1 MEIKQHLPHL
11 MGLPP
16 AVGVVVHTY
25 SGLAFE
31 PVALSV
37 AVSMSLAG
45 GVWAAWSH
53 VFAPNAPALLRV
65 LGLCGAIVLSGAEG
79 YLMYQDKGDLPDA
92 AYQSAMS
99 NYTLQ
104 ESRYQQEMA
113 QWQANQSAVIASIK
127 AQQQEI
133 IDNDKLTSRRADMD
147 NLTKQLSKETAKHA
161 PIFALEKP
169 TEKRVF
175 NRAWAIIT
183 AACVGLTPLLYGMF
197 HGFGWRTDPKKT
209 VAEVTVV
216 EVTETPVIEAIP
228 AITEPRKPSM
238 MDIITIE
245 QLPTGASFD
254 CPICTAASTKKQSR
268 TVTCGEPACRTAV
281 SRIRAQNPTVTQL
294 RSKAA

>member
-1 MEIKQHLPHL
+1 MEIKQQVPHL

-53 VFAPNAPALLRV
+53 VFSPNAPALLRV
-65 LGLCGAIVLSGAEG
+65 LGLCGAIVLSGTEG
-79 YLMYQDKGDLPDA
+79 YLMYNDKGDLPDP

-104 ESRYQQEMA
+104 ESRYQQELT

-147 NLTKQLSKETAKHA
+147 RLTQQLSKETAKHA

-183 AACVGLTPLLYGMF
+183 AATVGLTPLLYGIF
-197 HGFGWRTDPKKT
+197 HGFGWRTKPKPEN
-209 VAEVTVV
+209 AAV
-216 EVTETPVIEAIP
+216 EAPVIAKAPVIN
-228 AITEPRKPSM
+228 EPRKPSI
-238 MDIITIE
+238 MDIIKIE
-245 QLPTGASFD
+245 QLPVRASFD
-254 CPICTAASTKKQSR
+254 CPICATASIKKQSR

>member
-25 SGLAFE
+25 QGLAFE

-104 ESRYQQEMA
+104 ESRYQQELA
-113 QWQANQSAVIASIK
+113 QWQANQASVVASIK

-133 IDNDKLTSRRADMD
+133 IDNNKLTSRRDDMD
-147 NLTKQLSKETAKHA
+147 RLTKQLSKETAKHA

-175 NRAWAIIT
+175 NQAWAIIT
-183 AACVGLTPLLYGMF
+183 AATVGLTPLLYGIF
-197 HGFGWRTDPKKT
+197 HGFGWRVKPKPEK
-209 VAEVTVV
+209 TVV
-216 EVTETPVIEAIP
+216 EAPAIVETPVIN
-228 AITEPRKPSM
+228 EPRKPNI
-238 MDIITIE
+238 MDIIKIE
-245 QLPTGASFD
+245 QLPVSASFD
-254 CPICTAASTKKQSR
+254 CPICAAASTKKQSR

>member
-65 LGLCGAIVLSGAEG
+65 LGLCGAIVLSGTEG
-79 YLMYQDKGDLPDA
+79 YLMYQDKGDLPDN
-92 AYQSAMS
+92 AYQSAIA
-99 NYTLQ
+99 NYALQ
-104 ESRYQQEMA
+104 ESRYQQELS
-113 QWQANQSAVIASIK
+113 QWQANQAAVIASIK
-127 AQQQEI
+127 AQQNEI

-147 NLTKQLSKETAKHA
+147 NLTKQLSKETSKHA

-169 TEKRVF
+169 VEATVF
-175 NRAWAIIT
+175 NQAWAIIT
-183 AACVGLTPLLYGMF
+183 AATVGLTPLLYGMF
-197 HGFGWRTDPKKT
+197 HGFGWRVKPKPEN
-209 VAEVTVV
+209 AVV
-216 EVTETPVIEAIP
+216 ETQIIEETTIIETNPV
-228 AITEPRKPSM
+228 ITEPRKPSM

-245 QLPTGASFD
+245 QLPVSASFD
-254 CPICTAASTKKQSR
+254 CPICAAASTKKQSR

-281 SRIRAQNPTVTQL
+281 SRIRAQNQNITQL

>member
-11 MGLPP
+11 IGLPA

-31 PVALSV
+31 PVQLSI

-79 YLMYQDKGDLPDA
+79 YLMYHDKGDLPDP
-92 AYQSAMS
+92 AYQSAMA

-104 ESRYQQEMA
+104 ESRYQQELT
-113 QWQANQSAVIASIK
+113 QWQANQAAVVASIK

-133 IDNDKLTSRRADMD
+133 IDSDKLTSRRADMD
-147 NLTKQLSKETAKHA
+147 RLTQQLSKETAKHA

-169 TEKRVF
+169 VETTVF

-197 HGFGWRTDPKKT
+197 HGFGWRTKPKPEK
-209 VAEVTVV
+209 TVV
-216 EVTETPVIEAIP
+216 ETPV
-228 AITEPRKPSM
+228 ITEPRKPSM

-245 QLPTGASFD
+245 QLAVGASFD
-254 CPICTAASTKKQSR
+254 CPICATASTKKQSR

>member
-1 MEIKQHLPHL
+1 MEIKQHLPH
-11 MGLPP
+11 MIGLPA

-31 PVALSV
+31 PVALSI

-53 VFAPNAPALLRV
+53 VFAPNAPAMLRV

-79 YLMYQDKGDLPDA
+79 YLMYQDKGNLPDPV
-92 AYQSAMS
+92 YQSAMA

-104 ESRYQQEMA
+104 ESRYQQELL
-113 QWQANQSAVIASIK
+113 QWQSNQSAVVASIK

-133 IDNDKLTSRRADMD
+133 IGNDKLTSRRADMD
-147 NLTKQLSKETAKHA
+147 RLTQQLSKETAKHA

-175 NRAWAIIT
+175 NQAWAIIT
-183 AACVGLTPLLYGMF
+183 AATVGLTPLLYGMF
-197 HGFGWRTDPKKT
+197 HGFGWRTKPKPEKS
-209 VAEVTVV
+209 VA
-216 EVTETPVIEAIP
+216 ETPVIEETQVIN
-228 AITEPRKPSM
+228 EPRKPNM

-245 QLPTGASFD
+245 QLTVGASFD
-254 CPICTAASTKKQSR
+254 CPICAAASTKKQSR

>member
-1 MEIKQHLPHL
+1 MEIKRHLPHL
-11 MGLPP
+11 IGLPA

-31 PVALSV
+31 PVQLSI

-104 ESRYQQEMA
+104 ESRYQQELA
-113 QWQANQSAVIASIK
+113 QWQANQASVVASIK
-127 AQQQEI
+127 AQQREI

-147 NLTKQLSKETAKHA
+147 RLTQQLSKETAKHA

-175 NRAWAIIT
+175 NQAWAIIT
-183 AACVGLTPLLYGMF
+183 AATVGLTPLLYGIF
-197 HGFGWRTDPKKT
+197 HGFGWRVKPKPEK
-209 VAEVTVV
+209 TVV
-216 EVTETPVIEAIP
+216 EAPVIVETPVIN
-228 AITEPRKPSM
+228 EPRKPNI
-238 MDIITIE
+238 MDIIKIE
-245 QLPTGASFD
+245 QLPVSASFD
-254 CPICTAASTKKQSR
+254 CPICAAASTKKQSR

-281 SRIRAQNPTVTQL
+281 SRIRAQNQNITQL

>member
-79 YLMYQDKGDLPDA
+79 YLMYHDKGDLPDPV
-92 AYQSAMS
+92 YQSAMS

-104 ESRYQQEMA
+104 ESRYQQELA
-113 QWQANQSAVIASIK
+113 QWQANQASVVASIK

-133 IDNDKLTSRRADMD
+133 IDNNKLTSRRDDMD
-147 NLTKQLSKETAKHA
+147 RLTKQLSKETAKHA

-175 NRAWAIIT
+175 NQAWAIIT
-183 AACVGLTPLLYGMF
+183 AATVGLTPLLYGIF
-197 HGFGWRTDPKKT
+197 HGFGWRTKPKPEKT
-209 VAEVTVV
+209 VI
-216 EVTETPVIEAIP
+216 ETQTIEEAPVIN
-228 AITEPRKPSM
+228 EPRKPSI
-238 MDIITIE
+238 MDIIKIE
-245 QLPTGASFD
+245 QLPVSASFD
-254 CPICTAASTKKQSR
+254 CPICAAASTKKQSR

-281 SRIRAQNPTVTQL
+281 SRIRAQNPTITQL

>member
-1 MEIKQHLPHL
+1 MEIKQHLPH
-11 MGLPP
+11 MIGLPA

-25 SGLAFE
+25 QGLAFE
-31 PVALSV
+31 PVQLSI

-53 VFAPNAPALLRV
+53 VFAPNAPVLLRV

-92 AYQSAMS
+92 AYQSAMA

-104 ESRYQQEMA
+104 ESRYQQELA
-113 QWQANQSAVIASIK
+113 QWQSNQAAVIASVK
-127 AQQQEI
+127 AQQNEI

-147 NLTKQLSKETAKHA
+147 RLTQQLSKETAKHA

-169 TEKRVF
+169 VEATVF

-197 HGFGWRTDPKKT
+197 HGFGWRTKPKQEK
-209 VAEVTVV
+209 TVV
-216 EVTETPVIEAIP
+216 EAATIEETPIIEATP
-228 AITEPRKPSM
+228 AIIEPRKPNM

-245 QLPTGASFD
+245 QLTVGASFD
-254 CPICTAASTKKQSR
+254 CPICAAASTKKQSR

-281 SRIRAQNPTVTQL
+281 SRIRAQNQNITQL
-294 RSKAA
+294 RRAA

>member
-31 PVALSV
+31 PVQLSI

-79 YLMYQDKGDLPDA
+79 YLMYHDKGDLPDP
-92 AYQSAMS
+92 AYQSAMA

-104 ESRYQQEMA
+104 ESRYQQELT
-113 QWQANQSAVIASIK
+113 QWQANQAAVVASIK

-133 IDNDKLTSRRADMD
+133 VDNDKLTSRRADMD
-147 NLTKQLSKETAKHA
+147 RLTQQLSKETAKHA

-169 TEKRVF
+169 VETTVF

-197 HGFGWRTDPKKT
+197 HGFGWRTKPKPEK
-209 VAEVTVV
+209 TVV
-216 EVTETPVIEAIP
+216 ETPV
-228 AITEPRKPSM
+228 ITEPRKPSM

-245 QLPTGASFD
+245 QLAVGASFD
-254 CPICTAASTKKQSR
+254 CPICATASTKKQSR

>member
-1 MEIKQHLPHL
+1 MEIKRHLPHL
-11 MGLPP
+11 IGLPA

-31 PVALSV
+31 PVQLSI

-104 ESRYQQEMA
+104 ESRYQQELA
-113 QWQANQSAVIASIK
+113 QWQANQASVVASIK

-133 IDNDKLTSRRADMD
+133 NDNNKLTSRRDDMD
-147 NLTKQLSKETAKHA
+147 RLTKQLSKETAKHA

-175 NRAWAIIT
+175 NQAWAIIT
-183 AACVGLTPLLYGMF
+183 AATVGLTPLLYGIF
-197 HGFGWRTDPKKT
+197 HGFGWRVKPKPEK
-209 VAEVTVV
+209 TVV
-216 EVTETPVIEAIP
+216 EAPVIVETPVIN
-228 AITEPRKPSM
+228 EPRKPNI
-238 MDIITIE
+238 MDIIKIE
-245 QLPTGASFD
+245 QLPVSASFD
-254 CPICTAASTKKQSR
+254 CPICAAASTKKQSR

>member
-25 SGLAFE
+25 QGLAFE

-65 LGLCGAIVLSGAEG
+65 LGLCGAIVLSGTEG
-79 YLMYQDKGDLPDA
+79 YLMYQDKGDLPDN
-92 AYQSAMS
+92 AYQSAIA
-99 NYTLQ
+99 NYALQ
-104 ESRYQQEMA
+104 ESRYQQELS
-113 QWQANQSAVIASIK
+113 QWQANQAAVITSIK

-147 NLTKQLSKETAKHA
+147 RLTQQLSKETVKHA

-169 TEKRVF
+169 VETTVF

-183 AACVGLTPLLYGMF
+183 AATVGLTPLLYGMF
-197 HGFGWRTDPKKT
+197 HGFGWRTKPKPEK
-209 VAEVTVV
+209 TVV
-216 EVTETPVIEAIP
+216 EAPVIEEAPVI
-228 AITEPRKPSM
+228 AEPRKPNI
-238 MDIITIE
+238 MDIIKIE
-245 QLPTGASFD
+245 QLPVSASFD
-254 CPICTAASTKKQSR
+254 CPICAAASTKKQSR

>member
-16 AVGVVVHTY
+16 AIGVVVHTY
-25 SGLAFE
+25 QGLAFE
-31 PVALSV
+31 PVALSI

-65 LGLCGAIVLSGAEG
+65 FGLCGAIVLSGTES
-79 YLMYQDKGDLPDA
+79 YLMYHDKGDLPDP
-92 AYQSAMS
+92 AYQSAMA

-113 QWQANQSAVIASIK
+113 QWQVNQAAVISSIK

-133 IDNDKLTSRRADMD
+133 INSDKLTSRRADMD
-147 NLTKQLSKETAKHA
+147 RLTQQLSKETAKHA
-161 PIFALEKP
+161 PLFALEKP
-169 TEKRVF
+169 VEKRVF

-183 AACVGLTPLLYGMF
+183 AATVGLTPLLYGIF
-197 HGFGWRTDPKKT
+197 HGFGWRTKPQPEKT
-209 VAEVTVV
+209 VAE
-216 EVTETPVIEAIP
+216 TPIIEAVP
-228 AITEPRKPSM
+228 AIIEPRKPSM
-238 MDIITIE
+238 LDIIKIE
-245 QLPTGASFD
+245 QLTVGASFD
-254 CPICTAASTKKQSR
+254 CPICAAASTKKQSR

>member
-11 MGLPP
+11 IGLPA

-65 LGLCGAIVLSGAEG
+65 LGLCGAIVLSGTEG
-79 YLMYQDKGDLPDA
+79 YLMYQDKGDLPDV
-92 AYQSAMS
+92 AYQSAMT

-104 ESRYQQEMA
+104 ESRYQQELA
-113 QWQANQSAVIASIK
+113 QWQANQASVVASIK

-133 IDNDKLTSRRADMD
+133 IDNNKLTSRRDDMD
-147 NLTKQLSKETAKHA
+147 RLTKQLSKETAKHA

-175 NRAWAIIT
+175 NQAWAIIT
-183 AACVGLTPLLYGMF
+183 AATVGLTPLLYGIF
-197 HGFGWRTDPKKT
+197 HGFGWRVKPKPEK
-209 VAEVTVV
+209 TVV
-216 EVTETPVIEAIP
+216 EAPVIVETPVIN
-228 AITEPRKPSM
+228 EPRKPNI
-238 MDIITIE
+238 MDIIKIE
-245 QLPTGASFD
+245 QLPVSASFD
-254 CPICTAASTKKQSR
+254 CPICAAASTKKQSR

>member
-25 SGLAFE
+25 QGLAFE

-65 LGLCGAIVLSGAEG
+65 LGLCGAIVLSGTEG
-79 YLMYQDKGDLPDA
+79 YLMYQDKGDLPDV

-104 ESRYQQEMA
+104 ESRYQQELA
-113 QWQANQSAVIASIK
+113 QWQANQASVVASIK

-133 IDNDKLTSRRADMD
+133 IDNNKLTSRRDDMD
-147 NLTKQLSKETAKHA
+147 RLTKQLSKETAKHA
-161 PIFALEKP
+161 PIFAIEKP

-175 NRAWAIIT
+175 NQAWAIIT
-183 AACVGLTPLLYGMF
+183 AATVGLTPLLYGIF
-197 HGFGWRTDPKKT
+197 HGFGWRVKPKPEK
-209 VAEVTVV
+209 TVV
-216 EVTETPVIEAIP
+216 EAPVIVETPVIN
-228 AITEPRKPSM
+228 EPRKPNI
-238 MDIITIE
+238 MDIIKIE
-245 QLPTGASFD
+245 QLPVSASFD
-254 CPICTAASTKKQSR
+254 CPICAAASTKKQSR

>member
-11 MGLPP
+11 IGLPA

-31 PVALSV
+31 PVQLSF

-65 LGLCGAIVLSGAEG
+65 LGLCGAVVLSGAEG
-79 YLMYQDKGDLPDA
+79 YLMYQDKGDLPDP

-104 ESRYQQEMA
+104 ESRYQQELA

-127 AQQQEI
+127 AQQNEI

-147 NLTKQLSKETAKHA
+147 RLTQQLSKETAKHA

-169 TEKRVF
+169 VEATVF

-183 AACVGLTPLLYGMF
+183 AATVGLTPLLYGMF
-197 HGFGWRTDPKKT
+197 HGFGWRVKPKPEN
-209 VAEVTVV
+209 AVV
-216 EVTETPVIEAIP
+216 ETQVIEETTIIETNP
-228 AITEPRKPSM
+228 VITEPRKPSIM
-238 MDIITIE
+238 EIIEIS
-245 QLPTGASFD
+245 QLPVGASFD
-254 CPICTAASTKKQSR
+254 CPICAAVSTKKQSR

-281 SRIRAQNPTVTQL
+281 SRIRAQNPTITQL

>member
-25 SGLAFE
+25 QGLAFE

-92 AYQSAMS
+92 AYQSSMA
-99 NYTLQ
+99 NYALQ
-104 ESRYQQEMA
+104 ESRYQQELM
-113 QWQANQSAVIASIK
+113 QWQANQKSVIDSIK

-147 NLTKQLSKETAKHA
+147 NLTKQLSKETAKHP

-183 AACVGLTPLLYGMF
+183 AATVGLTPLLYGMF
-197 HGFGWRTDPKKT
+197 HGFGWRVKPKP
-209 VAEVTVV
+209 AV
-216 EVTETPVIEAIP
+216 ETAIIGTIP
-228 AITEPRKPSM
+228 AINEPRKPSI
-238 MDIITIE
+238 MDIIKIE
-245 QLPTGASFD
+245 QLPVSASFD
-254 CPICTAASTKKQSR
+254 CPICATASTKKQSR

-294 RSKAA
+294 RSKSA

>member
-25 SGLAFE
+25 QGLAFE
-31 PVALSV
+31 PVQLSI

-104 ESRYQQEMA
+104 ESRYQQELA

-127 AQQQEI
+127 AQQNEI

-147 NLTKQLSKETAKHA
+147 RLTQQLSKEAAKHA

-169 TEKRVF
+169 VEATVF
-175 NRAWAIIT
+175 NKAWAIIT
-183 AACVGLTPLLYGMF
+183 AATVGLTPLLYGMF
-197 HGFGWRTDPKKT
+197 HGFGWRVKPKPEN
-209 VAEVTVV
+209 AVV
-216 EVTETPVIEAIP
+216 ETQVIEETTIIETNP
-228 AITEPRKPSM
+228 VITEPRKPSIM
-238 MDIITIE
+238 EIIEIS
-245 QLPTGASFD
+245 QLPVGASFD
-254 CPICTAASTKKQSR
+254 CPICAAASTKKQSR

-294 RSKAA
+294 RSNAA

>member
-65 LGLCGAIVLSGAEG
+65 LGLCGAIVLSGTEG

-92 AYQSAMS
+92 AYQSSMS

-104 ESRYQQEMA
+104 ESRYSQELT

-127 AQQQEI
+127 SQQNEI
-133 IDNDKLTSRRADMD
+133 IVSDKLTSRRADMD
-147 NLTKQLSKETAKHA
+147 RLTQQLSKETAKHA
-161 PIFALEKP
+161 PLFALEKP
-169 TEKRVF
+169 VETTVF
-175 NRAWAIIT
+175 NKAWAIIT
-183 AACVGLTPLLYGMF
+183 AATVGLTPLLYGIF
-197 HGFGWRTDPKKT
+197 HGFGWRTKPKSENT
-209 VAEVTVV
+209 SA
-216 EVTETPVIEAIP
+216 ETPIIETIP
-228 AITEPRKPSM
+228 AITDPRKPSI
-238 MDIITIE
+238 MDLIKIE
-245 QLPTGASFD
+245 QLSVGASFD
-254 CPICTAASTKKQSR
+254 CPICATASTKKQSR
-268 TVTCGEPACRTAV
+268 TVTCGESACRTAV
-281 SRIRAQNPTVTQL
+281 SRIRAQNPNVTQL

>member
-79 YLMYQDKGDLPDA
+79 YLMYHDKGDLPDPV
-92 AYQSAMS
+92 YQSAMS

-104 ESRYQQEMA
+104 ESRYQQELA
-113 QWQANQSAVIASIK
+113 QWQANQASVVASIK

-133 IDNDKLTSRRADMD
+133 IDNNKLTSRRDDMD
-147 NLTKQLSKETAKHA
+147 RLTKQLSKETAKHA

-175 NRAWAIIT
+175 NQAWAIIT
-183 AACVGLTPLLYGMF
+183 AATVGLTPLLYGIF
-197 HGFGWRTDPKKT
+197 HGFGWRVKPKPEK
-209 VAEVTVV
+209 TVV
-216 EVTETPVIEAIP
+216 EAPVIVETPVIN
-228 AITEPRKPSM
+228 EPRKPNI
-238 MDIITIE
+238 MDIIKIS
-245 QLPTGASFD
+245 QLPVGASFD
-254 CPICTAASTKKQSR
+254 CPICAAASTKKQSR

-294 RSKAA
+294 RSNAA

>member
-25 SGLAFE
+25 QGLAFE

-79 YLMYQDKGDLPDA
+79 YLMYQDKGDLPDP
-92 AYQSAMS
+92 AYQSAMA

-104 ESRYQQEMA
+104 ESRYQQELT
-113 QWQANQSAVIASIK
+113 QWQANQAAVVASIK

-133 IDNDKLTSRRADMD
+133 IDSDKLTSRRADMD
-147 NLTKQLSKETAKHA
+147 RLTQQLSKETAKHA

-169 TEKRVF
+169 VETTVF

-197 HGFGWRTDPKKT
+197 HGFGWRTKPKPEK
-209 VAEVTVV
+209 TVV
-216 EVTETPVIEAIP
+216 ETPV
-228 AITEPRKPSM
+228 ITEPRKPSM

-245 QLPTGASFD
+245 QLAVGASFD
-254 CPICTAASTKKQSR
+254 CPICATASTKKQSR

>member
-11 MGLPP
+11 IGLPA

-31 PVALSV
+31 PVQLSI

-65 LGLCGAIVLSGAEG
+65 LGLCGAVVLSGAEG
-79 YLMYQDKGDLPDA
+79 YLMYQDKGDLPDP
-92 AYQSAMS
+92 AYQSAMA

-104 ESRYQQEMA
+104 ESRYQQELA
-113 QWQANQSAVIASIK
+113 QWQANQAAVVAGIK
-127 AQQQEI
+127 AQQKEI

-147 NLTKQLSKETAKHA
+147 RLTQQLSKETAKHA
-161 PIFALEKP
+161 PIFALERP
-169 TEKRVF
+169 VEKRDF
-175 NRAWAIIT
+175 NQAWAIIT
-183 AACVGLTPLLYGMF
+183 AATVGLTPLLYGMF
-197 HGFGWRTDPKKT
+197 HGFGWRTKPKPEKT
-209 VAEVTVV
+209 VI
-216 EVTETPVIEAIP
+216 ETQAIEEAPVIA
-228 AITEPRKPSM
+228 EPRKPSI
-238 MDIITIE
+238 MDIIKIE
-245 QLPTGASFD
+245 QLPVGASFD
-254 CPICTAASTKKQSR
+254 CPICATASIKKQSR
-268 TVTCGEPACRTAV
+268 TVTCGESACRTAV

>member
-25 SGLAFE
+25 QGLAFE
-31 PVALSV
+31 PVQLSI

-53 VFAPNAPALLRV
+53 VFAPNAPAMLRV
-65 LGLCGAIVLSGAEG
+65 LGLCGAVVLSGAEG
-79 YLMYQDKGDLPDA
+79 YLMYQDKGDLPDP

-104 ESRYQQEMA
+104 ESRYQQELV
-113 QWQANQSAVIASIK
+113 QWQANQAAVVASIK

-133 IDNDKLTSRRADMD
+133 IDNDKLTSRSADMD
-147 NLTKQLSKETAKHA
+147 RLTQQLSKETAKHA

-169 TEKRVF
+169 VETTVF
-175 NRAWAIIT
+175 NQAWAIIT
-183 AACVGLTPLLYGMF
+183 AATVGLTPLLYGMF
-197 HGFGWRTDPKKT
+197 HGFGWRTKPKQEK
-209 VAEVTVV
+209 TVV
-216 EVTETPVIEAIP
+216 EATVIIETPIIN
-228 AITEPRKPSM
+228 EPRKPNI
-238 MDIITIE
+238 MDIIKIE
-245 QLPTGASFD
+245 QLPVSASFD
-254 CPICTAASTKKQSR
+254 CPICAAASTKKQSR

-281 SRIRAQNPTVTQL
+281 SRIRAQNPTITQL

>member
-25 SGLAFE
+25 QGLAFE

-104 ESRYQQEMA
+104 ESRYQQELA
-113 QWQANQSAVIASIK
+113 QWQANQASVVASIK

-133 IDNDKLTSRRADMD
+133 NDNNKLTSRRDDMD
-147 NLTKQLSKETAKHA
+147 RLTKQLSKETAKHA

-175 NRAWAIIT
+175 NQAWAIIT
-183 AACVGLTPLLYGMF
+183 AATVGLTPLLYGIF
-197 HGFGWRTDPKKT
+197 HGFGWRVKPKPEK
-209 VAEVTVV
+209 TVV
-216 EVTETPVIEAIP
+216 EAPVIVETPVIN
-228 AITEPRKPSM
+228 EPRKPNI
-238 MDIITIE
+238 MDIIKIE
-245 QLPTGASFD
+245 QLPVSASFD
-254 CPICTAASTKKQSR
+254 CPICAAASTKKQSR

>member
-25 SGLAFE
+25 QGLAFE

-45 GVWAAWSH
+45 GVWSAWSH
-53 VFAPNAPALLRV
+53 VFAPNAPALLRA
-65 LGLCGAIVLSGAEG
+65 LGLCGAIVLSGTEG
-79 YLMYQDKGDLPDA
+79 YLMYQDKGDLPDV

-104 ESRYQQEMA
+104 ESRYQQELA
-113 QWQANQSAVIASIK
+113 QWQANQAAVIASIK
-127 AQQQEI
+127 AQQNEI

-147 NLTKQLSKETAKHA
+147 RLTQQLSKEAEKHA

-175 NRAWAIIT
+175 NQAWAIIT
-183 AACVGLTPLLYGMF
+183 AATVGLTPLLYGIF
-197 HGFGWRTDPKKT
+197 HGFGWRVKPKPEK
-209 VAEVTVV
+209 TVV
-216 EVTETPVIEAIP
+216 EAPVIVETPVIN
-228 AITEPRKPSM
+228 EPRKPNI
-238 MDIITIE
+238 MDIIKIE
-245 QLPTGASFD
+245 QLPVSASFD
-254 CPICTAASTKKQSR
+254 CPICAAASTKKQSR

>member
-1 MEIKQHLPHL
+1 MEIKRHLPHL
-11 MGLPP
+11 IGLPA

-31 PVALSV
+31 PVQLSI

-79 YLMYQDKGDLPDA
+79 YLMYQDKGNLPDPV
-92 AYQSAMS
+92 YQSAMA

-104 ESRYQQEMA
+104 ESRYQQELL
-113 QWQANQSAVIASIK
+113 QWQSNQASVVASIK

-133 IDNDKLTSRRADMD
+133 VDNDKLTSRRDDMD
-147 NLTKQLSKETAKHA
+147 RLTQQLSKETAKHA
-161 PIFALEKP
+161 PLFALEKP

-175 NRAWAIIT
+175 NQAWAIIT
-183 AACVGLTPLLYGMF
+183 AATVGLTPLLYGMF
-197 HGFGWRTDPKKT
+197 HGFGWRVKPKPEK
-209 VAEVTVV
+209 TVV
-216 EVTETPVIEAIP
+216 EAPVIVETPVIN
-228 AITEPRKPSM
+228 EPRKPNM

-245 QLPTGASFD
+245 QLSVGASFD
-254 CPICTAASTKKQSR
+254 CPICAAASTKKQSR

>member
-25 SGLAFE
+25 QGLAFE
-31 PVALSV
+31 PVQLSI

-104 ESRYQQEMA
+104 ESRYQQELA
-113 QWQANQSAVIASIK
+113 QWQANQASVVASIK

-133 IDNDKLTSRRADMD
+133 IDNNKLTSRRDDMD
-147 NLTKQLSKETAKHA
+147 RLTKQLSKETAKHA

-175 NRAWAIIT
+175 NQAWAIIT
-183 AACVGLTPLLYGMF
+183 AATVGLTPLLYGIF
-197 HGFGWRTDPKKT
+197 HGFGWRVKPKPEK
-209 VAEVTVV
+209 TVV
-216 EVTETPVIEAIP
+216 EAPVIVETPVIN
-228 AITEPRKPSM
+228 EPRKPNI
-238 MDIITIE
+238 MDIIKIE
-245 QLPTGASFD
+245 QLPVSASFD
-254 CPICTAASTKKQSR
+254 CPICAAASTKKQSR

-281 SRIRAQNPTVTQL
+281 SRIRAQNQNITQL

>member
-25 SGLAFE
+25 QGLAFE

-53 VFAPNAPALLRV
+53 VFAPNAPALLRA

-79 YLMYQDKGDLPDA
+79 YLMYQDKGDLPDP

-104 ESRYQQEMA
+104 ESRYQQELA
-113 QWQANQSAVIASIK
+113 QWQANQASVVASIK

-133 IDNDKLTSRRADMD
+133 IDNNKLTSRRVDMD
-147 NLTKQLSKETAKHA
+147 SLTKQLSKETAKHA

-169 TEKRVF
+169 MENRVF
-175 NRAWAIIT
+175 NQAWAIIT
-183 AACVGLTPLLYGMF
+183 AATVGLTPLLYGIF
-197 HGFGWRTDPKKT
+197 HGFGWRVKPKPEK
-209 VAEVTVV
+209 TVV
-216 EVTETPVIEAIP
+216 EAPVIVETPVIN
-228 AITEPRKPSM
+228 EPRKPNI
-238 MDIITIE
+238 MDIIKIE
-245 QLPTGASFD
+245 QLPVSASFD
-254 CPICTAASTKKQSR
+254 CPICAAASTKKQSR

>member
-11 MGLPP
+11 IGLPA

-31 PVALSV
+31 PVQLSI

-104 ESRYQQEMA
+104 ESRYQQELA
-113 QWQANQSAVIASIK
+113 QWQANQASVVASIK

-133 IDNDKLTSRRADMD
+133 VDNDKLTSRRADMD
-147 NLTKQLSKETAKHA
+147 RLTQQLSKETAKHA

-175 NRAWAIIT
+175 NQAWAIIT
-183 AACVGLTPLLYGMF
+183 AATVGLTPLLYGIF
-197 HGFGWRTDPKKT
+197 HGFGWRVKPKPEK
-209 VAEVTVV
+209 TVV
-216 EVTETPVIEAIP
+216 EAPVIVETPVIN
-228 AITEPRKPSM
+228 EPRKPNI
-238 MDIITIE
+238 MDIIKIE
-245 QLPTGASFD
+245 QLPVSASFG
-254 CPICTAASTKKQSR
+254 CPICAAASTKKQSR

>member
-25 SGLAFE
+25 QGLAFE

-79 YLMYQDKGDLPDA
+79 YLMYHDKGDLPDA
-92 AYQSAMS
+92 AYQSSMA
-99 NYTLQ
+99 NYALQ
-104 ESRYQQEMA
+104 ESRYQQELT
-113 QWQANQSAVIASIK
+113 QWQTNQKSVIESIK

-133 IDNDKLTSRRADMD
+133 IGSDKLTSRRADMD
-147 NLTKQLSKETAKHA
+147 RLTQQLSKETAKHA
-161 PIFALEKP
+161 PLFALEKP
-169 TEKRVF
+169 VETTVF
-175 NRAWAIIT
+175 NKAWAIIT
-183 AACVGLTPLLYGMF
+183 AATVGLTPLLYGVF
-197 HGFGWRTDPKKT
+197 HGFGWRTKPKQEKT
-209 VAEVTVV
+209 AV
-216 EVTETPVIEAIP
+216 EAPVIEEAPVI
-228 AITEPRKPSM
+228 AEPRKPSM

-245 QLPTGASFD
+245 QLPVSASFD
-254 CPICTAASTKKQSR
+254 CPICAAASTKKQSR

-281 SRIRAQNPTVTQL
+281 SRIRAQNQNITQL
-294 RSKAA
+294 RKAA

>member
-25 SGLAFE
+25 QGLAFE
-31 PVALSV
+31 PVQLSI
-37 AVSMSLAG
+37 AVSASLAG

-79 YLMYQDKGDLPDA
+79 YLMYHDKGDLPDA

-104 ESRYQQEMA
+104 ESRYQQELA
-113 QWQANQSAVIASIK
+113 QWQANQASVVASIK

-133 IDNDKLTSRRADMD
+133 IDNNKLTSRRDDMD
-147 NLTKQLSKETAKHA
+147 RLTKQLSKETAKHA

-175 NRAWAIIT
+175 NQAWAIIT
-183 AACVGLTPLLYGMF
+183 AATVGLTPLLYGIF
-197 HGFGWRTDPKKT
+197 HGFGWRVKPKPEK
-209 VAEVTVV
+209 TVV
-216 EVTETPVIEAIP
+216 EAPVIVETPVIN
-228 AITEPRKPSM
+228 EPRKPNI
-238 MDIITIE
+238 MDIIKIS
-245 QLPTGASFD
+245 QLPVGASFD
-254 CPICTAASTKKQSR
+254 CPICATASTKKQSR

-281 SRIRAQNPTVTQL
+281 SRIRAQNQNITQL

>member
-25 SGLAFE
+25 QGLAFE
-31 PVALSV
+31 PVQLSI

-104 ESRYQQEMA
+104 ESRYQQELA
-113 QWQANQSAVIASIK
+113 QWQANQASVVASIK

-133 IDNDKLTSRRADMD
+133 IDNNKLTSRRDDMD
-147 NLTKQLSKETAKHA
+147 RLTKQLSKETAKHA
-161 PIFALEKP
+161 PIFALEEP

-175 NRAWAIIT
+175 NQAWAIIT
-183 AACVGLTPLLYGMF
+183 AATVGLTPLLYGIF
-197 HGFGWRTDPKKT
+197 HGFGWRVKPKPEK
-209 VAEVTVV
+209 TVV
-216 EVTETPVIEAIP
+216 EAPVIVETPVIN
-228 AITEPRKPSM
+228 EPRKPNI
-238 MDIITIE
+238 MDIIKIE
-245 QLPTGASFD
+245 QLPVSASFD
-254 CPICTAASTKKQSR
+254 CPICAAASTKKQSR

-281 SRIRAQNPTVTQL
+281 SRIRAQNPTITQL

>member
-1 MEIKQHLPHL
+1 MEIKQHIPHL

-25 SGLAFE
+25 QGLAFE
-31 PVALSV
+31 PVQLSI

-104 ESRYQQEMA
+104 ESRYQQELA
-113 QWQANQSAVIASIK
+113 QWQANQASVVASIK

-133 IDNDKLTSRRADMD
+133 IDNNKLTSRRDDMD
-147 NLTKQLSKETAKHA
+147 RLTKQLSKETAKHA

-175 NRAWAIIT
+175 NQAWAIIT
-183 AACVGLTPLLYGMF
+183 AATVGLTPLLYGIF
-197 HGFGWRTDPKKT
+197 HGFGWRVKPKPEK
-209 VAEVTVV
+209 TVV
-216 EVTETPVIEAIP
+216 EAPVIVETPVIN
-228 AITEPRKPSM
+228 EPRKPNI
-238 MDIITIE
+238 MDIIKIE
-245 QLPTGASFD
+245 QLPVSASFD
-254 CPICTAASTKKQSR
+254 CPICAAASTKKQSR

>member
-25 SGLAFE
+25 QGLAFE

-45 GVWAAWSH
+45 GVWAGWSH

-65 LGLCGAIVLSGAEG
+65 LGLCGAVVLSGAEG
-79 YLMYQDKGDLPDA
+79 YLMYHDKGDLPDPV
-92 AYQSAMS
+92 YQSAMA

-104 ESRYQQEMA
+104 ESRYQQELV
-113 QWQANQSAVIASIK
+113 QWQANQAAVVASIK
-127 AQQQEI
+127 AQQNEI
-133 IDNDKLTSRRADMD
+133 IDNDKLTSRRVDMD
-147 NLTKQLSKETAKHA
+147 RLTQQLSKETAKHA

-175 NRAWAIIT
+175 NQAWAIIT
-183 AACVGLTPLLYGMF
+183 AATVGLTPLLYGIF
-197 HGFGWRTDPKKT
+197 HGFGWRVKPKPEK
-209 VAEVTVV
+209 TVV
-216 EVTETPVIEAIP
+216 EAPVIVETPVIN
-228 AITEPRKPSM
+228 EPRKPNI
-238 MDIITIE
+238 MDIIKIE
-245 QLPTGASFD
+245 QLPVSASFD
-254 CPICTAASTKKQSR
+254 CPICATASIKKQSR

-281 SRIRAQNPTVTQL
+281 SRIRAQNQNITQL